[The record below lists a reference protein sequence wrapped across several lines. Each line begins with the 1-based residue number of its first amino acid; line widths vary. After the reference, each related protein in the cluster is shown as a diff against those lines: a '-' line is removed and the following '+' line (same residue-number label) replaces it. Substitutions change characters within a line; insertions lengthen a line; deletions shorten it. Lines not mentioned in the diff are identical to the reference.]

1 MKKICI
7 AILSLILVYSFFR
20 EFTLVRVL
28 IILAGAAAGFGV
40 FRLPQRAIEAMKY
53 PLIIISFVITV
64 LLFFYPKVA
73 IPEIARMAVVFVSF
87 YGLAFYLIGIENK
100 DQDFFKEVTALSILF
115 LSSGFNLYVSGSL
128 IYLISFALALI
139 FFLFILGRYRIIAFI
154 AAYTLIA
161 CFMIYRQ
168 KTGILGSGLTGL
180 SDINKYMLLG
190 TSFALLVISFAADR
204 EEKQLFQHAAIFRF
218 SLRRNGYSPR
228 CRDEIVRRAPVSA
241 GPFPRHHRPA
251 CGNDDENG
259 RRAVMKLVISA
270 GGTGGHIFPG
280 IAVAESLMAQNT
292 RQ

>member
-28 IILAGAAAGFGV
+28 IILAGAAAVFGV

-53 PLIIISFVITV
+53 PLIIISFGITV

-73 IPEIARMAVVFVSF
+73 IPGIARMAVVFVSF

-168 KTGILGSGLTGL
+168 KTAILGSGLTGL

-190 TSFALLVISFAADR
+190 TSFALLVMSFAAIV
-204 EEKQLFQHAAIFRF
+204 KKSTF
-218 SLRRNGYSPR
+218 SSMLPFFGFLYVAM
-228 CRDEIVRRAPVSA
+228 DILLVVGMKLSA
-241 GPFPRHHRPA
+241 GLLYQPVLFLAIIAPLA
-251 CGNDDENG
+251 GTMMKTEGG
-259 RRAVMKLVISA
+259 RS
-270 GGTGGHIFPG
+270 
-280 IAVAESLMAQNT
+280 
-292 RQ
+292 